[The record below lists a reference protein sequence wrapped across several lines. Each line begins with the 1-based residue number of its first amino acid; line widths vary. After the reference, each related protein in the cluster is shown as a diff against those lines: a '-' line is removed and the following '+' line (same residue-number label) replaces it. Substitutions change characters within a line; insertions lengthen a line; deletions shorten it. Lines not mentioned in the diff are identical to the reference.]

1 MRERINSKFLLCI
14 AGLLIFICTIQV
26 YADTQ
31 QYGSISIALT
41 EGRKGTSRENVEF
54 SCTKIGEIVNG
65 EYKLKEK
72 ILSLSENF
80 NAIKSANDMEA
91 IAEKLDAMEIDA
103 ERVLLTDK
111 NGKLC
116 FSGLTT
122 GVYFLKAT
130 NIEKYEQIK
139 PFLISI
145 PTFNEEEGKMNY
157 DITVIPKHEPEITT
171 DFPGKPEAPQTGLDS
186 PILKYFAGAFVII
199 VVLLVFNI
207 RGKSTKKKE

>member
-1 MRERINSKFLLCI
+1 MRERINNKFLLCI
-14 AGLLIFICTIQV
+14 AGLLIFVCTIQV

-41 EGRKGTSRENVEF
+41 EGRKGTSREYVEF
-54 SCTKIGEIVNG
+54 SCTKVGEIVNG
-65 EYKLKEK
+65 EYRLKEEF
-72 ILSLSENF
+72 LSLSVNF
-80 NAIKSANDMEA
+80 NKIESANDMED
-91 IAEKLDAMEIDA
+91 IAEKLGTMDINA

-145 PTFNEEEGKMNY
+145 PTFNEEGKMNY
-157 DITVIPKHEPEITT
+157 DITVIPKHEPEVTT
-171 DFPGKPEAPQTGLDS
+171 DFPGKPEVPQTGLDS
-186 PILKYFAGAFVII
+186 PILKYFAGALVII

>member
-1 MRERINSKFLLCI
+1 MRERINNKFLLCI
-14 AGLLIFICTIQV
+14 AGLLIFVCTIQV

-54 SCTKIGEIVNG
+54 SCTKVGEIVNG
-65 EYKLKEK
+65 EYRLKEEF
-72 ILSLSENF
+72 LSLSVNF
-80 NAIKSANDMEA
+80 NKIESANDMED
-91 IAEKLDAMEIDA
+91 IAEKLGTMDINA

-145 PTFNEEEGKMNY
+145 PTFNEEGKMNY
-157 DITVIPKHEPEITT
+157 DITVIPKHEPEVTT
-171 DFPGKPEAPQTGLDS
+171 DFPGKPEVPQTGLDS
-186 PILKYFAGAFVII
+186 PILKYFAGALVII